1 MDTYGPLM
9 SKRRKRRS
17 WSDEEKRE
25 ICAQAVLPGASV
37 AQVARRYS
45 ANANMIHN
53 WLKDPRFAAAP
64 AERDSVGDTPF
75 VELDVV
81 PADFPA
87 APALVVTPPAPVCAN
102 RVDITLSDGRRV
114 LIEGPTALTAVM
126 GLVQGLME

>member
-1 MDTYGPLM
+1 M

-45 ANANMIHN
+45 ANAYMIHN
-53 WLKDPRFAAAP
+53 WLKDSRFAPMP
-64 AERDSVGDTPF
+64 ADPGHVEDASF
-75 VELDVV
+75 VELELSAAACPARPDISVV
-81 PADFPA
+81 
-87 APALVVTPPAPVCAN
+87 PPAPVCAN

-114 LIEGPTALTAVM
+114 LIEGPTALAAVM

>member
-1 MDTYGPLM
+1 M

-53 WLKDPRFAAAP
+53 WLKDPRFARMP
-64 AERDSVGDTPF
+64 ADPCHVEDGSF
-75 VELDVV
+75 VELELAPAACPAATGVVV
-81 PADFPA
+81 PAPE
-87 APALVVTPPAPVCAN
+87 PVCAS

-114 LIEGPTALTAVM
+114 LIEGPTALAAVM

>member
-1 MDTYGPLM
+1 M
-9 SKRRKRRS
+9 SNRRKRRI

-25 ICAQAVLPGASV
+25 ICAQAVLPGTSV

-64 AERDSVGDTPF
+64 VDQGNVEDGSF
-75 VELDVV
+75 VELELAPAACPATTGVVV
-81 PADFPA
+81 PAPE
-87 APALVVTPPAPVCAN
+87 PVCAS

-114 LIEGPTALTAVM
+114 LIEGPTALAAVM
-126 GLVQGLME
+126 GLVQGLMG